1 MEEKK
6 RLWYK
11 LSQYRASIDTPLH
24 GGSCSAVWCRPDLL
38 QHPRPLPLARCL
50 QDFAGFPRAP
60 GERQRKETYKAF
72 KSVPNLHTLAT

>member
-11 LSQYRASIDTPLH
+11 LSQYRASIDILPP
-24 GGSCSAVWCRPDLL
+24 GGDHSAGWYKLDLL
-38 QHPRPLPLARCL
+38 QRPRPLSLARCL

-72 KSVPNLHTLAT
+72 KSAPNLHTLAT